1 MESCLARP
9 PMCEVRRKY
18 HAPQQRRAGLVETNK
33 LTETKKPELKLF
45 TVTVDDLREYLCG
58 FKM

>member
-1 MESCLARP
+1 
-9 PMCEVRRKY
+9 MCEVRRKY